1 MANFWKIR
9 LPLHP
14 WEDIDM
20 SMSPPE
26 ALVAWMGKNPSML
39 NWDMI
44 ASQPLSL
51 LQYTVQQQELQRL
64 AEQTVAFISGQALRQ
79 EDDSLH
85 ELDNYI
91 VRLTDVQIKANG
103 YERPMLRVQLSL
115 EGGSYVKSSYLGEVM
130 SIAVHDSVS
139 RLQATM
145 NLPVRLE
152 NGQVVLDLGQ
162 GQDHTLVLNSTA
174 DLESLGPKMLKAGLD
189 ALEPAQQ
196 VLALADVISS
206 EDNPFRQVS
215 RALPAVQGSDGLAP
229 ALLFFVNFTH
239 GGQGGMPQDG
249 LDFPSLL
256 ANSADDRYASTA
268 ILSWRLLHRDAYA
281 QSILGVLQGGEYRY
295 VQSDPPEKGLDS
307 MEALKGQLSIPVGR
321 CEGLGLE
328 VLFDEIVVPG
338 SGGKAA
344 LKIAFAEGRISQTWQ
359 PSCTVG
365 YRYRRVGATEQWTS
379 SQITLEPRLDY
390 AFELAVDARAGLTG
404 RLDSMVKQAA
414 ASIDDQSVPP
424 STHDDAI
431 KALADYAVRRGF
443 LNALSTRLTAHID
456 SQILPCLRQ
465 PDGRFIQPLVRNRTN
480 NLLLM
485 GGFKSTYSS
494 FRIVEQNVELSAAAE
509 TTFTVEPPS
518 NGVKWSI
525 EPLPGTTGEMGEINE
540 ATGHYQAPSAAA
552 LGGKKLMVRVV
563 AKRAGAEERSESL
576 VMVIG
581 HSLDFNPKF
590 ATCFSGTSLQLRA
603 DLLEGSSMAAEE
615 LEWQVLTDGAGS
627 GTISSS
633 GAGSLIADYLAAPAP
648 GDVRY
653 VIDQIQVTGKTSG
666 RTATGY
672 VLVTH
677 KEPDLH
683 LSVDEQWTGAGLKIQ
698 ARVQGSTTP
707 LEVEWILPLAGT
719 GQIDS
724 TGVYTPQ
731 GDARFVVIL
740 AKKQTSTKTYEGSLT
755 LPLPLSSFAE
765 LRKTQIA
772 RATLKWEAKDE
783 EGV

>member
-1 MANFWKIR
+1 
-9 LPLHP
+9 
-14 WEDIDM
+14 
-20 SMSPPE
+20 
-26 ALVAWMGKNPSML
+26 
-39 NWDMI
+39 
-44 ASQPLSL
+44 
-51 LQYTVQQQELQRL
+51 
-64 AEQTVAFISGQALRQ
+64 
-79 EDDSLH
+79 
-85 ELDNYI
+85 
-91 VRLTDVQIKANG
+91 
-103 YERPMLRVQLSL
+103 
-115 EGGSYVKSSYLGEVM
+115 
-130 SIAVHDSVS
+130 
-139 RLQATM
+139 
-145 NLPVRLE
+145 
-152 NGQVVLDLGQ
+152 
-162 GQDHTLVLNSTA
+162 
-174 DLESLGPKMLKAGLD
+174 
-189 ALEPAQQ
+189 
-196 VLALADVISS
+196 
-206 EDNPFRQVS
+206 
-215 RALPAVQGSDGLAP
+215 
-229 ALLFFVNFTH
+229 
-239 GGQGGMPQDG
+239 
-249 LDFPSLL
+249 
-256 ANSADDRYASTA
+256 
-268 ILSWRLLHRDAYA
+268 
-281 QSILGVLQGGEYRY
+281 
-295 VQSDPPEKGLDS
+295 
-307 MEALKGQLSIPVGR
+307 
-321 CEGLGLE
+321 
-328 VLFDEIVVPG
+328 
-338 SGGKAA
+338 
-344 LKIAFAEGRISQTWQ
+344 
-359 PSCTVG
+359 
-365 YRYRRVGATEQWTS
+365 
-379 SQITLEPRLDY
+379 
-390 AFELAVDARAGLTG
+390 
-404 RLDSMVKQAA
+404 
-414 ASIDDQSVPP
+414 
-424 STHDDAI
+424 
-431 KALADYAVRRGF
+431 

-525 EPLPGTTGEMGEINE
+525 EPLPGTTGEMGKINE
-540 ATGHYQAPSAAA
+540 ATGHYQAPTAAA

-603 DLLEGSSMAAEE
+603 DLLEGPSMAAEE

-633 GAGSLIADYLAAPAP
+633 GAGSLIADYQAAPAP

-783 EGV
+783 EGAWSSKRDGDRLK

>member
-1 MANFWKIR
+1 
-9 LPLHP
+9 
-14 WEDIDM
+14 M
-20 SMSPPE
+20 SMTPPE
-26 ALVAWMGKNPSML
+26 ALVAWMDRNPSML

-64 AEQTVAFISGQALRQ
+64 AEQTVAFLSGQALRQ

-91 VRLTDVQIKANG
+91 VRLTDVHIKANG
-103 YERPMLRVQLSL
+103 YERPMLHVLLSL

-130 SIAVHDSVS
+130 SIAVHDTVS

-145 NLPVRLE
+145 NLPVRSE

-174 DLESLGPKMLKAGLD
+174 DIESLGPKMLKAGLD

-196 VLALADVISS
+196 VLALADVMSS
-206 EDNPFRQVS
+206 QDNPFRQVS
-215 RALPAVQGSDGLAP
+215 QALPAVQGSDGLTP

-239 GGQGGMPQDG
+239 GGQGRVPQDG

-256 ANSADDRYASTA
+256 ANTADDRYASTA

-295 VQSDPPEKGLDS
+295 VQSDPPEKGLGS
-307 MEALKGQLSIPVGR
+307 MEALKGQLSIPAGR

-328 VLFDEIVVPG
+328 MLFDEIVVPG

-344 LKIAFAEGRISQTWQ
+344 LKIAFAEERISQTWQ
-359 PSCTVG
+359 PSCTVEYK
-365 YRYRRVGATEQWTS
+365 YRHVGATEEWQS
-379 SQITLEPRLDY
+379 SKITVEPRLDY
-390 AFELAVDARAGLTG
+390 AFELAADATAALTG
-404 RLDSMVKQAA
+404 RLDSMVEQAA

-424 STHDDAI
+424 STHEDAI
-431 KALADYAVRRGF
+431 KALADYAVQRGF

-456 SQILPCLRQ
+456 RQILPCLRQ

-485 GGFKSTYSS
+485 GGFTSTDSS

-525 EPLPGTTGEMGEINE
+525 EPLPGTTGEMGTINE
-540 ATGHYQAPSAAA
+540 ATGYYQAPAAAA
-552 LGGKKLMVRVV
+552 LGGKNLMVRVV
-563 AKRAGAEERSESL
+563 AKLADADADADAEQRSESL

-603 DLLEGSSMAAEE
+603 DLLEDPSMAAEE

-633 GAGSLIADYLAAPAP
+633 GTNNAIADYQAAPAP
-648 GDVRY
+648 DDVRY

-683 LSVDEQWTGAGLKIQ
+683 LSVDEQWAGAGLKIE
-698 ARVQGSTTP
+698 ARVAGSPSP
-707 LEVEWILPLAGT
+707 LPEVEWILPLEGT

-724 TGVYTPQ
+724 GGVYTPQ

-740 AKKQTSTKTYEGSLT
+740 AKKQTSTRTYGGSLT

-765 LRKTQIA
+765 LRKAQIA

-783 EGV
+783 EGA